1 ETEEHAR
8 LNKKLDDALA
18 KADVP
23 ITSSCM
29 CRATVY
35 APINS
40 GRDCCSGSCGCC
52 ECRERITD
60 MPSEVSQATSLDWPA
75 FSTFAR
81 QVNRVRVEGYVWL
94 YDDAA

>member
-1 ETEEHAR
+1 
-8 LNKKLDDALA
+8 
-18 KADVP
+18 
-23 ITSSCM
+23 
-29 CRATVY
+29 
-35 APINS
+35 
-40 GRDCCSGSCGCC
+40 
-52 ECRERITD
+52 